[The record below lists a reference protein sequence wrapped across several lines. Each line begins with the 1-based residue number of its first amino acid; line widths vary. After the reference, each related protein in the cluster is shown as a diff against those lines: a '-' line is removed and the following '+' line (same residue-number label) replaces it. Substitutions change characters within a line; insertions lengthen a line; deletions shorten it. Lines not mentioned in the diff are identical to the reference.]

1 MTLTLFLSLLV
12 ILAVAVSLITEAV
25 KIALNKKETKYS
37 SNLVVLIVSIVVG
50 AVGTALLYV
59 FLEIAFTPT
68 NILCILLMPVA
79 LWVGSML
86 GYDKVIQMLEQL
98 KTLKL
103 N

>member
-1 MTLTLFLSLLV
+1 MTLSLFMALIV

-25 KIALNKKETKYS
+25 KKFLDDAKKTYS
-37 SNLVVLIVSIVVG
+37 SNMVVLVVAVIVGVG
-50 AVGTALLYV
+50 GTALAYL
-59 FLEIAFTPT
+59 FLGIAFTLT
-68 NILCILLMPVA
+68 NVLCMALMAIAV
-79 LWVGSML
+79 WVGAML